1 MPASSDS
8 ATAAASARQVI
19 ALVDDDRNILTTVSI
34 ALQAEGFAT
43 RVYTDGQAA
52 LRALLD
58 NPPDLAIF
66 DIKMPKL
73 DGFTLLEQLRAQSSL
88 PVIFLTSKD
97 EEPDEARGLA
107 LGADDYIAKPFSPR
121 ELQARIKALLRRA
134 EFRQPEKEKEPSR
147 RLRFAEWTLDTLSH
161 QLTHE
166 DGSLLDLS
174 GSDALLLG
182 MFLQQPGVVLDRD
195 TISDATRGRES
206 LPMERGIDVQISRLR
221 QKLGDNGKSPRIIKT
236 IRGSGYMLIAEVHEI
251 P

>member
-1 MPASSDS
+1 MSMSK
-8 ATAAASARQVI
+8 QLLI
-19 ALVDDDRNILTTVSI
+19 VDDDQEIRELLNEYLTR
-34 ALQAEGFAT
+34 AGFQVLT
-43 RVYTDGQAA
+43 AA
-52 LRALLD
+52 GGNEMRQQLAQHS
-58 NPPDLAIF
+58 PDLIIL
-66 DIKMPKL
+66 DIMMPGE
-73 DGFTLLEQLRAQSSL
+73 DGFTLCQQIRRDSQV
-88 PVIFLTSKD
+88 PIIMLTAAS
-97 EEPDEARGLA
+97 DEADRVIGLE

-161 QLTHE
+161 QLTHD

-174 GSDALLLG
+174 GSDAML
-182 MFLQQPGVVLDRD
+182 VLDRD

-236 IRGSGYMLIAEVHEI
+236 IRGSGYMLIAEVHEL

>member
-1 MPASSDS
+1 MVLIIDDEESLQELLLHALERDGYRVLVAGTCAAGLS
-8 ATAAASARQVI
+8 AFRTEAPDAV
-19 ALVDDDRNILTTVSI
+19 
-34 ALQAEGFAT
+34 
-43 RVYTDGQAA
+43 
-52 LRALLD
+52 LLD
-58 NPPDLAIF
+58 VMLPDGSGHDVCRAIRT
-66 DIKMPKL
+66 DSTVPIIMLTAL
-73 DGFTLLEQLRAQSSL
+73 DDEVDKVIGLE
-88 PVIFLTSKD
+88 
-97 EEPDEARGLA
+97 

-161 QLTHE
+161 QLTHD

-174 GSDALLLG
+174 GSDAMLLG
-182 MFLQQPGVVLDRD
+182 MFLQQPGLVLDRD

-236 IRGSGYMLIAEVHEI
+236 IRGSGYMLIAEVHEL